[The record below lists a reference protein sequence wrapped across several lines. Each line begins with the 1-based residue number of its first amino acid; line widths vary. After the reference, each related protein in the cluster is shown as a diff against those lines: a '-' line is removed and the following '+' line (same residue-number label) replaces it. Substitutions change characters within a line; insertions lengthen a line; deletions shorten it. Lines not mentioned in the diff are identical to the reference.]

1 MRADRLLSIM
11 LLLQS
16 RERLTAQALARE
28 LEVTE
33 RTIYRDMVALSTA
46 GVPVYGSSGPEG
58 GFSLVESYRTSLTG
72 LTEGEVRALF
82 MLSLPAPLSDLG
94 LTQELKAAMRKLA
107 AALPTSSRGA
117 EERVRQRIFLD
128 STWWDQEEENIPHL
142 QTLYQ
147 AIWGDRQI
155 SLKYRP
161 HPLAEV
167 ELVVDPYGLVAK
179 AGAWYLVSHRNF
191 QIHVHRVV
199 GLSEVHLLVTNFI
212 RPENFDLQAF
222 WDGWRLDRENRHTDF
237 AVTVHVVKDFIPWL
251 PMYFGSRIHERL
263 AQAGPPDDRG
273 HITIELSFESLE
285 AARER
290 LLSCGGGLEVLA
302 PWALRASIQDYAM
315 QTLAQYQNPD
325 H

>member
-16 RERLTAQALARE
+16 RDRLTAQALAHE
-28 LEVTE
+28 LEVSE
-33 RTIYRDMVALSTA
+33 RTIYRDMIALSTA

-82 MLSLPAPLSDLG
+82 MLSIPAPLGDLG
-94 LTQELKAAMRKLA
+94 LTQELKAVMRKLA

-117 EERVRQRIFLD
+117 EARVRQRIFLD
-128 STWWDQEEENIPHL
+128 STWWHQEEENIPHL

-147 AIWGDRQI
+147 ALWGDRQI

-179 AGAWYLVSHRNF
+179 AGAWYLVSHRNL
-191 QIHVHRVV
+191 QIHVHRVA
-199 GLSEVHLLVTNFI
+199 GLSEVTMLETQFN
-212 RPENFDLQAF
+212 RPQDFDLQAF
-222 WDGWRLDRENRHTDF
+222 WESWRLDRENRHTDF
-237 AVTVHVVKDFIPWL
+237 AVTVRVAKVFIPWL
-251 PMYFGSRIHERL
+251 PMFFGSRIHTRL
-263 AQAGPPDDRG
+263 AQAGPPDEQGRL
-273 HITIELSFESLE
+273 TLELFFESLE

-302 PWALRASIQDYAM
+302 PRALRASLQDYAV
-315 QTLAQYQNPD
+315 QIIDQYRNSD
-325 H
+325 A

>member
-11 LLLQS
+11 LLLQT
-16 RERLTAQALARE
+16 RERMTAQELAHE
-28 LEVTE
+28 LEVSE
-33 RTIYRDMVALSTA
+33 RTIYRDMIALSTA
-46 GVPVYGSSGPEG
+46 GVPVYGTSGPEG

-82 MLSLPAPLSDLG
+82 MLSIPTPLRDLG

-107 AALPTSSRGA
+107 AALPSSSRGA

-128 STWWDQEEENIPHL
+128 SAWWHQEEENVPHL

-147 AIWGDRQI
+147 ALWQDRQI
-155 SLKYRP
+155 GLKYRP
-161 HPLAEV
+161 HPQAEV

-179 AGAWYLVSHRNF
+179 AGAWYLVSHRNL
-191 QIHVHRVV
+191 QIHVHRVA
-199 GLSEVHLLVTNFI
+199 GLSEVNVLETNFN
-212 RPENFDLQAF
+212 RPEDFDLQAF
-222 WDGWRLDRENRHTDF
+222 WEGWRLDRENRHTEF
-237 AVTVHVVKDFIPWL
+237 AVTVRVAKDFIPWL
-251 PMYFGSRIHERL
+251 PMYFGSRIREHL

-273 HITIELSFESLE
+273 RITFNLFFESLE

-302 PWALRASIQDYAM
+302 PWALRASIQDYAV
-315 QTLAQYQNPD
+315 QIIDQYRNSD
-325 H
+325 A

>member
-16 RERLTAQALARE
+16 RDRLTAQALARE
-28 LEVTE
+28 LEVSE
-33 RTIYRDMVALSTA
+33 RTIYRDMIALSTA

-82 MLSLPAPLSDLG
+82 MLSIPAPLGDLG

-107 AALPTSSRGA
+107 AALPTASRGA
-117 EERVRQRIFLD
+117 EARVRQRIFLD
-128 STWWDQEEENIPHL
+128 SNWWHQEEENIPHL

-147 AIWGDRQI
+147 ALWGDRQI

-167 ELVVDPYGLVAK
+167 DLVVDPYGLVAK
-179 AGAWYLVSHRNF
+179 AGVWYLVSHRNL
-191 QIHVHRVV
+191 QIHVHRVA
-199 GLSEVHLLVTNFI
+199 GLSEVHLLETNFN
-212 RPENFDLQAF
+212 RPPGFDLQEF
-222 WDGWRLDRENRHTDF
+222 WEGWCLARENQHTDF
-237 AVTVHVVKDFIPWL
+237 AVTVRVASDFIPWL
-251 PMYFGSRIHERL
+251 PMYFGSRIRERL
-263 AQAGPPDDRG
+263 AQASPPDEGGRL
-273 HITIELSFESLE
+273 TLELFFESLE

-290 LLSCGGGLEVLA
+290 LLSCGGGLEVLS
-302 PWALRASIQDYAM
+302 PRALRASIQDYAT
-315 QTLAQYQNPD
+315 QILAQYQNPD